1 MCVFDGR
8 CSMEQF
14 SGAALLDALRCRTL
28 LLYGDASLGEHWQ
41 ALVCGAHGAA
51 GAQYAVRWDD
61 PGGGRCP
68 HGEQHCAVQA
78 GRASPPPARP
88 PVRYAARAA
97 RCARTPG
104 VDWF

>member
-1 MCVFDGR
+1 MFDGR

-14 SGAALLDALRCRTL
+14 SGAALLDPLRCRTL

-88 PVRYAARAA
+88 PFRSAPRAA
-97 RCARTPG
+97 RRARTPG

>member
-1 MCVFDGR
+1 
-8 CSMEQF
+8 MEQF

-78 GRASPPPARP
+78 GRASPPPAP
-88 PVRYAARAA
+88 PPSAPHREPPATRVAAWR
-97 RCARTPG
+97 RFDSTEG
-104 VDWF
+104 